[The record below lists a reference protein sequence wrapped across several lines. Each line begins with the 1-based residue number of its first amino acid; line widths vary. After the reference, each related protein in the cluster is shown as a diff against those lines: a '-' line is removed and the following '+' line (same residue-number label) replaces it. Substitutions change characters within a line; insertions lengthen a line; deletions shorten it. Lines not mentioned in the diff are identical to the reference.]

1 MANITV
7 IARVYLSLLTINFHM
22 YNYCNINI
30 LYRKQVEASLV
41 EAKKDGVTVPQT
53 IEEYTAS
60 VQKKLMHST
69 SSNDYDDLLDYDDD
83 YMQST
88 TDEEGEGDEEE
99 AEFGGEED
107 SGMA

>member
-1 MANITV
+1 M
-7 IARVYLSLLTINFHM
+7 LF
-22 YNYCNINI
+22 YN
-30 LYRKQVEASLV
+30 RKQVDASLV

-53 IEEYTAS
+53 IEEYTAA
-60 VQKKLMHST
+60 VQKRLMHST

-88 TDEEGEGDEEE
+88 TDEDEEGEEEE